1 MTIQITNLTFSYPGS
16 GENVFEDVSFQID
29 TTWKTGLIGRN
40 GRGKTTLL
48 RLLKGDFEGEYGGRI
63 SRVSQIDYF
72 PCEVRDTRLTLAE
85 VLLELSGAEEWRIF
99 KELSLLKV
107 ADEALCRPFFSL
119 SGGEQTK
126 ALLAAMF
133 LREGHFLLLDEPT
146 NHLDEE
152 SKKAIGEYLR
162 RKEGFL
168 LVSHDRELLDLC
180 TDHILSLHRGGIEI
194 QSGNFSSWK
203 ENAERREA
211 FEREKNDRLRS
222 EIKRLKESA
231 RRTADWSEKTEA
243 GKYGARNS

>member
-1 MTIQITNLTFSYPGS
+1 M
-16 GENVFEDVSFQID
+16 
-29 TTWKTGLIGRN
+29 
-40 GRGKTTLL
+40 L

-107 ADEALCRPFFSL
+107 ADEALCRPFSSF
-119 SGGEQTK
+119 GGEQTK

-180 TDHILSLHRGGIEI
+180 TDHILSSIAAASRFKAAIFLPGKRTP
-194 QSGNFSSWK
+194 SV
-203 ENAERREA
+203 A
-211 FEREKNDRLRS
+211 
-222 EIKRLKESA
+222 KRLKEKKTTDFA
-231 RRTADWSEKTEA
+231 RRSSD
-243 GKYGARNS
+243 